1 MSAPRDQATNTE
13 HDRSIHN
20 APHGQQTILLDT
32 IGRLGMMILLF
43 VGVVLISFAFL
54 VGRWDGIGE
63 ARAEELSRQFRLLN
77 TRVEVVQ
84 HEFNKVQARLIDKG
98 IIEEPTPEDE

>member
-1 MSAPRDQATNTE
+1 MSNPRDSATSTE
-13 HDRSIHN
+13 SDRSIHN
-20 APHGQQTILLDT
+20 APHGQQMVLLDT
-32 IGRLGMMILLF
+32 IGRMGMLVLLF
-43 VGVVLISFAFL
+43 VGVILVAFAFL

-98 IIEEPTPEDE
+98 IIDEPTPEDE